1 MMVTIDSPDK
11 KIWVLSEVLRAQE
24 QVTIRLNEIVVQ
36 NLDDAVLLENVENA
50 LYTSTM
56 MEEFLVAVIEGEEDF
71 HEVTEEFCKLN

>member
-1 MMVTIDSPDK
+1 MVTIDSPDK
-11 KIWVLSEVLRAQE
+11 KIWVLSEVLRAQQ

>member
-1 MMVTIDSPDK
+1 MVTIDSPDK

-24 QVTIRLNEIVVQ
+24 QVTIRLNEIIVQ
-36 NLDDAVLLENVENA
+36 NLEDAVLLENIENA

-71 HEVTEEFCKLN
+71 HEITEEFCKLN

>member
-1 MMVTIDSPDK
+1 MVTIDSPDK